1 MSNRTTY
8 RHKVRVSFLE
18 WSRKPRRCNASDGD
32 ADAIRSCDLPCPL
45 PPPRNTRQR
54 STGRWIGF
62 GSHLVVACRRAVA
75 LTLIRPAPAPRL
87 VLATADGRPLSGRQ
101 ASPRAPAR
109 LRGSSSPLLACLIP
123 TDLAPVPVPSSAAPG
138 RTHMHAGCTGEE
150 LSFSTEPSVLDWD
163 LTSLVV
169 YSSHQALSSLF
180 FLSGGIVYAGQ
191 YERAG
196 SSGGGVVPQF
206 VVHTWHCQLHKRLS
220 L

>member
-1 MSNRTTY
+1 MDWIWISSSSSMQTCSGFDSDQASSSSKARTSY
-8 RHKVRVSFLE
+8 
-18 WSRKPRRCNASDGD
+18 
-32 ADAIRSCDLPCPL
+32 
-45 PPPRNTRQR
+45 
-54 STGRWIGF
+54 
-62 GSHLVVACRRAVA
+62 
-75 LTLIRPAPAPRL
+75 
-87 VLATADGRPLSGRQ
+87 ADGRPLSGRQ

-180 FLSGGIVYAGQ
+180 F
-191 YERAG
+191 
-196 SSGGGVVPQF
+196 
-206 VVHTWHCQLHKRLS
+206 
-220 L
+220 

>member
-18 WSRKPRRCNASDGD
+18 WSRKPRRCMHLTVTLMQF
-32 ADAIRSCDLPCPL
+32 DLVTCRAPSL

-123 TDLAPVPVPSSAAPG
+123 THLAPVPVPSSAAPG

-150 LSFSTEPSVLDWD
+150 LSFSTEPSVLHWD

-180 FLSGGIVYAGQ
+180 F
-191 YERAG
+191 
-196 SSGGGVVPQF
+196 
-206 VVHTWHCQLHKRLS
+206 
-220 L
+220 